1 MTHSR
6 GNAAP
11 IIDVIFFDF
20 SGVLAEEGFIEGLR
34 ALGRAQGLDPEATMR
49 TATDLCYATG
59 YVNGRTDEAT
69 WWNAVRAATGMTGS
83 DAALRA
89 EIMTRFTVRPDMLRA
104 ADAVRAAGLRTAI
117 LSDHTN
123 WLEEID
129 AAHGVYRHFDRVF
142 NSFREGLNKRDPGF
156 FTHAATIMGVD
167 PARAAFFDD
176 NAGHIGRATALG
188 IHARL
193 FTDRAAF
200 RADLAALAPQVILPE
215 GWPDGWPE

>member
-11 IIDVIFFDF
+11 HIDVIFFDF

-34 ALGRAQGLDPEATMR
+34 AIGRTQGLDPEAAMR

-59 YVNGRTDEAT
+59 YVNGKTDEAT
-69 WWNAVRAATGMTGS
+69 WWNAVRAATGMTGT

-89 EIMTRFTVRPDMLRA
+89 EIMNRFIVRPEMLHA

-156 FTHAATIMGVD
+156 FTHATSIMGVD

-193 FTDRAAF
+193 FTGRAAF
-200 RADLAALAPQVILPE
+200 RADLAALAPQVALPE
-215 GWPDGWPE
+215 GWPG

>member
-34 ALGRAQGLDPEATMR
+34 AIGRAQGLDPEATMR

-59 YVNGRTDEAT
+59 YVNGKTEEAA

-89 EIMTRFTVRPDMLRA
+89 EIMNRFTVRPDMLRA

-142 NSFREGLNKRDPGF
+142 NSFREGLNKRAPGF
-156 FTHAATIMGVD
+156 LTHATTIMGVN
-167 PARAAFFDD
+167 PARVAFFDD
-176 NAGHIGRATALG
+176 NAGHIGRAAALG

-200 RADLAALAPQVILPE
+200 RADLAALAPQVNLPE